1 MTELNPMI
9 RYARRVARDAAIA
22 RRRSLDRRLGGA
34 LVWKYVQVV
43 PAVFTA
49 RGDFTAFKLHIPVE
63 EASRRLSD
71 SAVLTLDSAT
81 ERLGG
86 FRFGRGR
93 HLYAY
98 FGAASD
104 LEPLTVEAIGQPVA
118 DHLTPWLPSLHE
130 QSMLFAVVCDN
141 LPPYRE
147 ETACR
152 LVTRAHLVRDL
163 LGFYG
168 LRRDLLVEIE
178 NKLGD
183 TD

>member
-1 MTELNPMI
+1 MTELKPMA
-9 RYARRVARDAAIA
+9 RYAKRVARDAAIA
-22 RRRSLDRRLGGA
+22 RRRSLDRQLGGP

-43 PAVFTA
+43 PTVFTA
-49 RGDFTAFKLHIPVE
+49 RGEFTAFKLLVPVE
-63 EASRRLSD
+63 EVSRRLSD

-104 LEPLTVEAIGQPVA
+104 LELLATDAIGQPVN
-118 DHLTPWLPSLHE
+118 DHLVPWLSSPHE

-141 LPPYRE
+141 LPPYSE
-147 ETACR
+147 EADCR
-152 LVTRAHLVRDL
+152 LVTRAHLIRDL

-178 NKLGD
+178 NKLND